1 MPLLEVKNLDSFY
14 GDLQV
19 LWDVSLHVERGELI
33 SIIGANGA
41 GKTTLLKSIVGV
53 VKPKRGSIIFNGNRI
68 DGYPP
73 HKIVSE
79 GVVYVP
85 EGRRVFPRMTVVDNL
100 RMGAYTKVARERVE
114 DSLKY
119 VFERFPILK
128 ERRNQAAGTLSGG
141 EQQMLAIARG
151 LMSLPKLLLL
161 DEPSMGLAPV
171 MVTKIFD
178 IVKNINKEGTTVVLV
193 EQDALRSLRISD
205 RCYIMET
212 GRVTLEGKSSDLERN
227 EYVKTAYLGL

>member
-53 VKPKRGSIIFNGNRI
+53 VKPKRGSIIFDGNRI

-100 RMGAYTKVARERVE
+100 RMGAYTKAARERVE

>member
-19 LWDVSLHVERGELI
+19 LWDVSLYVERGELI

-53 VKPKRGSIIFNGNRI
+53 LKPKRGSIIFNSNKI

-73 HKIVSE
+73 HKIISE

-85 EGRRVFPRMTVVDNL
+85 EGRRIFPRMTVIDNL
-100 RMGAYTKVARERVE
+100 RMGAYTKAARERVE
-114 DSLKY
+114 DTLKY
-119 VFERFPILK
+119 VFERFPMLK
-128 ERRNQAAGTLSGG
+128 ERRKQAAGTLSGG
-141 EQQMLAIARG
+141 EQQMLAMARG

-171 MVTKIFD
+171 MVSKIFD
-178 IVKNINKEGTTVVLV
+178 IIKNINREGTTVVLV
-193 EQDALRSLRISD
+193 EQDALRALRISD
-205 RCYIMET
+205 RCYIMES

>member
-100 RMGAYTKVARERVE
+100 RMGAYTKAARERVE

>member
-100 RMGAYTKVARERVE
+100 RMGAYTKAARERVE

-178 IVKNINKEGTTVVLV
+178 IVKNINREGTTVVLV

>member
-1 MPLLEVKNLDSFY
+1 MPLLEVKNLDSSY

-100 RMGAYTKVARERVE
+100 RMGAYTKAARERVE

>member
-85 EGRRVFPRMTVVDNL
+85 EGRRVFPRMTVLDNL
-100 RMGAYTKVARERVE
+100 RMGAYTKAARERVE

-178 IVKNINKEGTTVVLV
+178 IIKNINREGTTVVLV
-193 EQDALRSLRISD
+193 EQDALRALRISD

-227 EYVKTAYLGL
+227 EYVKIAYLGL

>member
-14 GDLQV
+14 GDLQA
-19 LWDVSLHVERGELI
+19 LWDVSLYAERGELI

-41 GKTTLLKSIVGV
+41 GKTTLLKSIIGV
-53 VKPKRGSIIFNGNRI
+53 VKPKRGVIIFNGNRI

-73 HKIVSE
+73 HKVISE
-79 GVVYVP
+79 GVIYVP
-85 EGRRVFPRMTVVDNL
+85 EGRRIFPRMTVIDNL
-100 RMGAYTKVARERVE
+100 RMGAYTKAARERIE

-119 VFERFPILK
+119 VFERLPILK

-151 LMSLPKLLLL
+151 LMSAPKLLLL
-161 DEPSMGLAPV
+161 DEPSLGLAPV
-171 MVTKIFD
+171 MVSKIFD
-178 IVKNINKEGTTVVLV
+178 IIRNINKEGTTVVLV
-193 EQDALRSLRISD
+193 EQDALRALKISD

-212 GRVTLEGKSSDLERN
+212 GRITLEGKSSDLEKN

>member
-178 IVKNINKEGTTVVLV
+178 IVKNINREGTTVVLV